1 MQNKTVIY
9 IDGENTFFQLFD
21 SLRRKK
27 LVKYRDDLVKF
38 DLVGLVNEVLDL
50 DNEAEYRYYGAK
62 LKEIDSDESLLKRT
76 QKMIDHKRRWSGYL
90 SNTGVNFVNGGNLKV
105 RNKAGAGEEP
115 ELVFVE
121 KGIDVK
127 MAVDLVEDA
136 HVNDV
141 ARAVVWSSDS
151 DLQPAML
158 AAHNAGV
165 KITYLC
171 HEERI
176 NDVLAGTA
184 DETKTININQIA
196 EAFKRANQ

>member
-1 MQNKTVIY
+1 METKIVIY

-38 DLVGLVNEVLDL
+38 DLIGLLNETLKIEEEFDC
-50 DNEAEYRYYGAK
+50 RYYGAK
-62 LKEIDSDESLLKRT
+62 LKEIDSDKDLLKRT

-90 SNTGVNFVNGGNLKV
+90 SNTGVNFVNAGNLKI
-105 RNKAGAGEEP
+105 RNKASAGEEP
-115 ELVFVE
+115 DLVFVE

-136 HVNDV
+136 HVNDIE
-141 ARAVVWSSDS
+141 RAVVWSSDS

-165 KITYLC
+165 KVTYLC

-184 DETKTININQIA
+184 DETKTINIDQIA
-196 EAFKRANQ
+196 EAFKRAN

>member
-1 MQNKTVIY
+1 MSKTIVY

-27 LVKYRDDLVKF
+27 LVRYRDDLVKF
-38 DLVGLVNEVLDL
+38 DLVGLLKKTL
-50 DNEAEYRYYGAK
+50 HTEATIEFRYYGAK
-62 LKEIDSDESLLKRT
+62 LKEIDSDEDLLKRT

-90 SNTGVNFVNGGNLKV
+90 SNQGVDFVSAGNLKI
-105 RNKAGAGEEP
+105 RNKASPGEEAD
-115 ELVFVE
+115 LTFVE

-136 HVNDV
+136 YNKKLDN
-141 ARAVVWSSDS
+141 AVVWSSDS

-158 AAHNAGV
+158 AVSNTGV
-165 KITYLC
+165 KVTYLC

-184 DETKTININQIA
+184 DETKTINIDTIA
-196 EAFKRANQ
+196 KYFKAANA

>member
-1 MQNKTVIY
+1 MKTKIVIY

-38 DLVGLVNEVLDL
+38 DLMGLLQETLNLEG
-50 DNEAEYRYYGAK
+50 EFECRYYGAK
-62 LKEIDSDESLLKRT
+62 LKEIDSDKDLLKRT

-90 SNTGVNFVNGGNLKV
+90 SNTGVSFVNGGNLKI
-105 RNKAGAGEEP
+105 RNKASAGEEP
-115 ELVFVE
+115 ELTFVE

-127 MAVDLVEDA
+127 MAVDLLEDT
-136 HVNDV
+136 HVNELEQ
-141 ARAVVWSSDS
+141 AVIWSSDS
-151 DLQPAML
+151 DLQPAMQ

-171 HEERI
+171 HGERI

-184 DETKTININQIA
+184 DETKTLSIDQIA
-196 EAFKRANQ
+196 EAFKRAN

>member
-1 MQNKTVIY
+1 MKNKTVIY

-38 DLVGLVNEVLDL
+38 DLVGLFKETLKL
-50 DNEAEYRYYGAK
+50 EGEFECRYYGAK
-62 LKEIDSDESLLKRT
+62 LKEIDSDEKLLKRT

-90 SNTGVNFVNGGNLKV
+90 SNTGVNFINGGSLKI
-105 RNKAGAGEEP
+105 RNKASVGEEP
-115 ELVFVE
+115 DLVFVE

-127 MAVDLVEDA
+127 MAVDLLEDT
-136 HVNDV
+136 HVNGIKQ
-141 ARAVVWSSDS
+141 AVIWSSDS
-151 DLQPAML
+151 DLQPAMQ

-176 NDVLAGTA
+176 NDVLAGTS
-184 DETKTININQIA
+184 DETKTLNIDQIA
-196 EAFKRANQ
+196 EAFKRVN